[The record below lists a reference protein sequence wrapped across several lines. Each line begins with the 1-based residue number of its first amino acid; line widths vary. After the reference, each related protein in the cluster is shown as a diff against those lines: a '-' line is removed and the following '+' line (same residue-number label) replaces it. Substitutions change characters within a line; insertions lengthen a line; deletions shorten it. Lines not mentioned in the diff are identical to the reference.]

1 MAQTMISHQQ
11 SMEMD
16 LDLDTI
22 GLEMVEILGKLKKN
36 KDDQLDPNFIQDDN
50 DNKKKSKKKVRR
62 VSKEKKYSTTKV
74 KARDFLK
81 NISYRRCKPK
91 NFKNEILVIDIYS
104 FLLQNLNPLM
114 TDRVFDNENDR

>member
-1 MAQTMISHQQ
+1 M
-11 SMEMD
+11 
-16 LDLDTI
+16 
-22 GLEMVEILGKLKKN
+22 
-36 KDDQLDPNFIQDDN
+36 
-50 DNKKKSKKKVRR
+50 VRR

-81 NISYRRCKPK
+81 NISYRRYKPK